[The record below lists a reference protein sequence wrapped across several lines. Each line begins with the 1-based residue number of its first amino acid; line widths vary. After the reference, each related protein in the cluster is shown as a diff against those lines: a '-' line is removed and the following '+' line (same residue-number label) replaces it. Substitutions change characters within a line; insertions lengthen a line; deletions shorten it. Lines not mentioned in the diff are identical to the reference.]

1 MTTSRGCFLLSLLI
15 LTASCAKLDYVKVPT
30 ASQYDQW
37 NDEKQKEADN
47 MKGVRYY
54 LPRPFV
60 HLKQSVPVAQRMALV
75 SFTYD
80 SGTKRYKA
88 QFPQNA
94 PEWLKRV
101 TPLEI
106 SVTQALAAILARGS
120 HQEEGARQ
128 QAGETGDDATET
140 TPSRQEPPPSTISA
154 KTGYINDS
162 DPITHLSDILD
173 VVYLPDFDE
182 QYAIQVKSGLGK
194 ADIETRLRNGW
205 AAEVFSQKVDNSNL
219 VPYVI
224 RQVEHASDAA
234 AKIASTWWP
243 VITGVGAPAVA
254 LTSKLAKMGEGAQL
268 QAGETG
274 DSIDPKSF
282 LGELIVFK
290 VAEIRV
296 AQPGLYPILKPREMR
311 GLVNSQ
317 SRIAGKDQDEVLD
330 LVIQNSLTP
339 WIRPDVAFIPSPP
352 FTVVGF
358 NTTTE
363 VFIAAATDRLATQ
376 VVGERVSRP
385 VQNQELQGHLEKVKR
400 LLSSNVSS
408 GGKEAISTLQPVNV
422 SVEKGDRVGTK
433 IKLTNPAHP
442 FSAGDKPHYVNW
454 IKQVFTMSDD
464 EARRLDLAI
473 TGNGNTL
480 TIIVPDLTPA
490 QLGARAQ

>member
-1 MTTSRGCFLLSLLI
+1 MTMSRGCVLLSLLI

-30 ASQYDQW
+30 ASQYEKW
-37 NDEKQKEADN
+37 NDEKQREADT

-75 SFTYD
+75 SFAYD
-80 SGTKRYKA
+80 SNTKRYKA

-106 SVTQALAAILARGS
+106 SITQALAAILARGS
-120 HQEEGARQ
+120 QQEEGARQ
-128 QAGETGDDATET
+128 QAGETGDGAAET

-363 VFIAAATDRLATQ
+363 VFIAAATDRIATQ

-408 GGKEAISTLQPVNV
+408 GGKEAISTLQPANI

-442 FSAGDKPHYVNW
+442 FSAGEKPHYVNW
-454 IKQVFTMSDD
+454 IKQVFTLSDD